1 MDALPFDLL
10 TFSQLRQGDTVEGT
24 IVSISPNQVLVAIP
38 YKADAIVDPRELE
51 RLGKEFL
58 ESIAVGDPITAVV
71 VQPEDRDGNVVISL
85 ARAQQE
91 QDWRQ
96 AEELFQSQ
104 DVFEGVV
111 TGYNRGGVIVRVGRV
126 RGFVPAS
133 QLSARWQAQQDA
145 EGDPEQRWARL
156 VGQTMQLKVVE
167 MDRQRNRLILSERAA
182 MRDWRK
188 NQKDRLLSTL
198 NKGDVLKG
206 IVTSIADFGAFV
218 DLGGA
223 DGLIHLS
230 ELAWHRVEHPREIL
244 RVGQEVEVY
253 VMNVDEE
260 RKRIGLSLRRLSPEP
275 WSVVADRYQVGQV
288 VTATITRLAAF
299 GAFAKMDDCDRR
311 PDSHFRDGG
320 LSYQPSE
327 GDRSG
332 RRRGAGAGDPHRSAA
347 PPHRAEP
354 APGLGRQLRRLAGRC
369 GRVERGT
376 GGRRTDAR
384 RCPRRR
390 FPSSRHSSCP
400 LRSPVRRAAGNNQIT
415 CDPKGAEAHECAPPL
430 LFLLASSDHGNQR
443 GPFVL

>member
-1 MDALPFDLL
+1 MKTHKALQPAQLAAEPNPMDTLPLDLL

-51 RLGKEFL
+51 RLGKEYL
-58 ESIAVGDPITAVV
+58 ESVAVGDPIIAVV

-111 TGYNRGGVIVRVGRV
+111 TGFNRGGVIVRVGRV

-156 VGQTMQLKVVE
+156 VGQSMQLKVVE

-275 WSVVADRYQVGQV
+275 WSIVADRYQVGQV

-299 GAFAKMDDCDRR
+299 GAFAKMDDAIEGLIHISEMADYRINHPKEIVQEGDVVQVRVIRIDPQHRR
-311 PDSHFRDGG
+311 IG
-320 LSYQPSE
+320 LSLRQASE
-327 GDRSG
+327 DNYVDWQ
-332 RRRGAGAGDPHRSAA
+332 AD
-347 PPHRAEP
+347 AEDELDVLEGVP
-354 APGLGRQLRRLAGRC
+354 
-369 GRVERGT
+369 T
-376 GGRRTDAR
+376 
-384 RCPRRR
+384 
-390 FPSSRHSSCP
+390 
-400 LRSPVRRAAGNNQIT
+400 
-415 CDPKGAEAHECAPPL
+415 EALPM
-430 LFLLASSDHGNQR
+430 G
-443 GPFVL
+443 

>member
-1 MDALPFDLL
+1 MKTHKALQTAQPAAEPNPMDTLPLDLL
-10 TFSQLRQGDTVEGT
+10 TFSQLRQGDPVEGT

-38 YKADAIVDPRELE
+38 YKADAVVDPRELE

-58 ESIAVGDPITAVV
+58 DSIAVGDPISAVV

-111 TGYNRGGVIVRVGRV
+111 TGFNRGGVIVRVGRV

-198 NKGDVLKG
+198 SRGNVLKG

-253 VMNVDEE
+253 VMNVDED

-275 WSVVADRYQVGQV
+275 WSVVADRYVVGQV
-288 VTATITRLAAF
+288 VTATVTRLAAF
-299 GAFAKMDDCDRR
+299 GAFAKIDDSIEGLIHISEMADYRINHPKEIVQEGDVVSVRVIRIDPQHRR
-311 PDSHFRDGG
+311 IG
-320 LSYQPSE
+320 LSLRQASDDNYVDWAS
-327 GDRSG
+327 D
-332 RRRGAGAGDPHRSAA
+332 ADLL
-347 PPHRAEP
+347 AEP
-354 APGLGRQLRRLAGRC
+354 A
-369 GRVERGT
+369 VELEQ
-376 GGRRTDAR
+376 A
-384 RCPRRR
+384 
-390 FPSSRHSSCP
+390 
-400 LRSPVRRAAGNNQIT
+400 
-415 CDPKGAEAHECAPPL
+415 
-430 LFLLASSDHGNQR
+430 
-443 GPFVL
+443 

>member
-1 MDALPFDLL
+1 MKTQKALQAAQPAAEPNPMDTLPLDLL

-38 YKADAIVDPRELE
+38 YKADAVVDPRELE

-58 ESIAVGDPITAVV
+58 ESIAVGDPIAAVV

-96 AEELFQSQ
+96 AEELFESQ

-111 TGYNRGGVIVRVGRV
+111 TGFNRGGVIVRVGRV

-156 VGQTMQLKVVE
+156 VGQNMQLKVVE

-198 NKGDVLKG
+198 AKGNVLKG
-206 IVTSIADFGAFV
+206 IVTSIAEFGAFV

-275 WSVVADRYQVGQV
+275 WSIVADHYQVGQV
-288 VTATITRLAAF
+288 LTATITRLAAF
-299 GAFAKMDDCDRR
+299 GAFARMDDAIEGLIHISEMADYRINHPKEIVQEGDVVQVRVIRIDPQHRR
-311 PDSHFRDGG
+311 IG
-320 LSYQPSE
+320 LSLRQ
-327 GDRSG
+327 
-332 RRRGAGAGDPHRSAA
+332 AA
-347 PPHRAEP
+347 EDNY
-354 APGLGRQLRRLAGRC
+354 
-369 GRVERGT
+369 V
-376 GGRRTDAR
+376 DW
-384 RCPRRR
+384 
-390 FPSSRHSSCP
+390 
-400 LRSPVRRAAGNNQIT
+400 AA
-415 CDPKGAEAHECAPPL
+415 DSVVADAEANVE
-430 LFLLASSDHGNQR
+430 
-443 GPFVL
+443 VLEDVSAEALPIEQV

>member
-1 MDALPFDLL
+1 MKTHKTLQPAQASGEPNPMDTLDLDLL
-10 TFSQLRQGDTVEGT
+10 SFSELRQGDSVEGT

-51 RLGKEFL
+51 RLGKDFL
-58 ESIAVGDPITAVV
+58 ESIAIGDPINAVV

-111 TGYNRGGVIVRVGRV
+111 TGFNRGGVIVRVGRV

-156 VGQTMQLKVVE
+156 VGQSMQLKVVE

-230 ELAWHRVEHPREIL
+230 ELAWHRVEHPREVL

-260 RKRIGLSLRRLSPEP
+260 RKRIGLSLRRLTPEP
-275 WSVVADRYQVGQV
+275 WSIVADHYEVGQV

-299 GAFAKMDDCDRR
+299 GAFAKMDDAIEGLIHISEMADYRINHPKEIVQEGDEVQVRVIRIDPQHRR
-311 PDSHFRDGG
+311 IG
-320 LSYQPSE
+320 LSLRQASDEAYVDWQADAE
-327 GDRSG
+327 
-332 RRRGAGAGDPHRSAA
+332 SAA
-347 PPHRAEP
+347 VVEELAEQAVP
-354 APGLGRQLRRLAGRC
+354 IQ
-369 GRVERGT
+369 
-376 GGRRTDAR
+376 
-384 RCPRRR
+384 
-390 FPSSRHSSCP
+390 
-400 LRSPVRRAAGNNQIT
+400 
-415 CDPKGAEAHECAPPL
+415 
-430 LFLLASSDHGNQR
+430 
-443 GPFVL
+443 

>member
-1 MDALPFDLL
+1 MDTLDLDLL
-10 TFSQLRQGDTVEGT
+10 SFSQLRQGDTVEGT

-38 YKADAIVDPRELE
+38 YKADAVVDTRELE
-51 RLGKEFL
+51 RLGKDFL
-58 ESIAVGDPITAVV
+58 ESIAIGDPISAVV

-111 TGYNRGGVIVRVGRV
+111 TGFNRGGVIVRVGRV

-133 QLSARWQAQQDA
+133 QLSARWQAQQDS

-156 VGQTMQLKVVE
+156 VGQSMQLKVVE

-230 ELAWHRVEHPREIL
+230 ELAWHRVEHPREVL

-260 RKRIGLSLRRLSPEP
+260 RKRIGLSLRRLTPEP
-275 WSVVADRYQVGQV
+275 WSIVADHYEVGQV
-288 VTATITRLAAF
+288 LTATITRLAAF
-299 GAFAKMDDCDRR
+299 GAFAKMDDSIEGLIHISEMADYRINHPKEIVQEGDEVQVRVIRIDPQHRR
-311 PDSHFRDGG
+311 IG
-320 LSYQPSE
+320 LSLRQASE
-327 GDRSG
+327 D
-332 RRRGAGAGDPHRSAA
+332 AYVDWQADADTVA
-347 PPHRAEP
+347 VLEEVAE
-354 APGLGRQLRRLAGRC
+354 
-369 GRVERGT
+369 
-376 GGRRTDAR
+376 
-384 RCPRRR
+384 
-390 FPSSRHSSCP
+390 
-400 LRSPVRRAAGNNQIT
+400 
-415 CDPKGAEAHECAPPL
+415 EAL
-430 LFLLASSDHGNQR
+430 SMQ
-443 GPFVL
+443 

>member
-1 MDALPFDLL
+1 MKMHKALQSAQPAAEPNPMDALPLDAL

-24 IVSISPNQVLVAIP
+24 IVSISPNQLLVAIP

-58 ESIAVGDPITAVV
+58 DTIAVGDVISAVV
-71 VQPEDRDGNVVISL
+71 VQPEDRDGNVVISM

-111 TGYNRGGVIVRVGRV
+111 TGYNRGGIIIRVGRV

-133 QLSARWQAQQDA
+133 QLSARWQAQQDG

-156 VGQTMQLKVVE
+156 VGQSMQLKVVE
-167 MDRQRNRLILSERAA
+167 LDRLRNRLILSERAA

-230 ELAWHRVEHPREIL
+230 ELAWHRVEHPRDVL
-244 RVGQEVEVY
+244 RVGQEIEVY

-275 WSVVADRYQVGQV
+275 WTVVADRYVVGQV
-288 VTATITRLAAF
+288 LTAQITRLAAF
-299 GAFAKMDDCDRR
+299 GAFAKMDDAIEGLIHISEMADYRINHPKEIVQEGDEVQVRVIRIDPQHRR
-311 PDSHFRDGG
+311 IG
-320 LSYQPSE
+320 LSLRQASE
-327 GDRSG
+327 D
-332 RRRGAGAGDPHRSAA
+332 AYVDWQANEADQ
-347 PPHRAEP
+347 EVE
-354 APGLGRQLRRLAGRC
+354 LALEGVASEELP
-369 GRVERGT
+369 VE
-376 GGRRTDAR
+376 
-384 RCPRRR
+384 
-390 FPSSRHSSCP
+390 
-400 LRSPVRRAAGNNQIT
+400 NM
-415 CDPKGAEAHECAPPL
+415 
-430 LFLLASSDHGNQR
+430 
-443 GPFVL
+443 

>member
-1 MDALPFDLL
+1 MKTHKALQAAQSAAEPNPMDTLPLDLL

-24 IVSISPNQVLVAIP
+24 IVSISPNQLLVAIP

-58 ESIAVGDPITAVV
+58 EGIAVGDPITAVV

-111 TGYNRGGVIVRVGRV
+111 TGFNRGGVIVRVGRV

-156 VGQTMQLKVVE
+156 VGQSMQLKVVE
-167 MDRQRNRLILSERAA
+167 MDRPRNRLILSERAA

-230 ELAWHRVEHPREIL
+230 ELAWHRVEHPRDIL

-260 RKRIGLSLRRLSPEP
+260 RKRIGLSLRRLTPEP
-275 WSVVADRYQVGQV
+275 WSVVADRYEVGQV

-299 GAFAKMDDCDRR
+299 GAFAKMDDAIEGLIHISEMADYRINHPKEIVQEGDVVQVRVIRIDPQHRR
-311 PDSHFRDGG
+311 IG
-320 LSYQPSE
+320 LSLRQ
-327 GDRSG
+327 
-332 RRRGAGAGDPHRSAA
+332 AA
-347 PPHRAEP
+347 EDAYVDWQADAEM
-354 APGLGRQLRRLAGRC
+354 
-369 GRVERGT
+369 
-376 GGRRTDAR
+376 DAEDEDADE
-384 RCPRRR
+384 PVDVL
-390 FPSSRHSSCP
+390 P
-400 LRSPVRRAAGNNQIT
+400 LEQV
-415 CDPKGAEAHECAPPL
+415 
-430 LFLLASSDHGNQR
+430 
-443 GPFVL
+443 

>member
-1 MDALPFDLL
+1 MKTNKALQSAQFAAEPNPMEALSLDLL

-24 IVSISPNQVLVAIP
+24 IVSISPNQVLVGIP

-58 ESIAVGDPITAVV
+58 ESIAVGDPISAVV

-133 QLSARWQAQQDA
+133 QLSARWQVQQDA
-145 EGDPEQRWARL
+145 EGDAEQRWARL
-156 VGQTMQLKVVE
+156 VGQVMQLKVVE

-260 RKRIGLSLRRLSPEP
+260 RKRIGLSLRRLSPNP
-275 WSVVADRYQVGQV
+275 GASWRTGTRWDRW
-288 VTATITRLAAF
+288 
-299 GAFAKMDDCDRR
+299 
-311 PDSHFRDGG
+311 
-320 LSYQPSE
+320 
-327 GDRSG
+327 
-332 RRRGAGAGDPHRSAA
+332 
-347 PPHRAEP
+347 
-354 APGLGRQLRRLAGRC
+354 
-369 GRVERGT
+369 
-376 GGRRTDAR
+376 
-384 RCPRRR
+384 
-390 FPSSRHSSCP
+390 
-400 LRSPVRRAAGNNQIT
+400 
-415 CDPKGAEAHECAPPL
+415 
-430 LFLLASSDHGNQR
+430 
-443 GPFVL
+443 